1 MFTKVKKYW
10 PLKLLH
16 VKGVKRYKLLFFSL
30 KKLLF
35 KVEMPINFNLGLR
48 TAYKLQIDRC
58 HKIIVMES
66 RM

>member
-1 MFTKVKKYW
+1 MFTKVKILATKNFTCETSYKIKTSVFQ
-10 PLKLLH
+10 PIKLL
-16 VKGVKRYKLLFFSL
+16 L
-30 KKLLF
+30 

-58 HKIIVMES
+58 HKNIVMES